1 MAQGTTADGGSATGD
16 GARQG
21 PVVAERTATS
31 AGGLMRGKRGL
42 IMGVAN
48 DHSIAWGIAKALAAE
63 GAEIAFTYQGE
74 ALGKRVKPLAQS
86 IGAELVVPCDV
97 EKLDTVEDAIHAV
110 ARSFGRID
118 FLVHGIA
125 YSDKNELKGRYAD
138 TTRENFVRTMII
150 SAFSFTEIA
159 KRVAPLMAPGGAM
172 VTLTFGGATR
182 VTPNY
187 NVMGIAK
194 AALEASVRYLA
205 ADYGV
210 QGLRVNAISA
220 GPVRTLAG
228 AGITDARFMFNFHK
242 AHAPLRRPVTIEDVG
257 GSALYLLSDLAR
269 GVTGEVHFVDG
280 GYNIVGM
287 PRSENL
293 KSGDSVRDEVEAAQ

>member
-1 MAQGTTADGGSATGD
+1 MAQDTVTEQPRSAKT
-16 GARQG
+16 
-21 PVVAERTATS
+21 
-31 AGGLMRGKRGL
+31 GLMRGKRGL
-42 IMGVAN
+42 VMGVAN

-63 GAEIAFTYQGE
+63 GAQLAFTSQGE
-74 ALGKRVKPLAQS
+74 ALGQRVKPLAQS
-86 IGAELVVPCDV
+86 LGAELVVPCDV
-97 EKLDTVEDAIHAV
+97 EKLDTVDAAV
-110 ARSFGRID
+110 AAVAKSFDRID

-172 VTLTFGGATR
+172 ITLTFGGSTR

-205 ADYGV
+205 ADFGAA
-210 QGLRVNAISA
+210 GLRVNAISA

-257 GSALYLLSDLAR
+257 GSALYLLSDLSR

-287 PRSENL
+287 PRPENL
-293 KSGDSVRDEVEAAQ
+293 KSGESVREEVEAAP